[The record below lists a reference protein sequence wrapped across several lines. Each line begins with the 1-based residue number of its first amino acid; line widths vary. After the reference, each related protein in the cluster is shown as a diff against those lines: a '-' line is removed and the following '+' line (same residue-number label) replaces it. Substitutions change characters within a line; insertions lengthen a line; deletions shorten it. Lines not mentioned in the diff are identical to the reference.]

1 MAPGEAAKPD
11 THMWEA
17 HYYTGDKVWVGQSR
31 GSTREGTVV
40 RYLGR
45 GSYSVSIAERGVR
58 SVDEG
63 LLSLRQEEEGAGGL
77 ALEGVMA
84 ETSRRAAASEKR
96 SLIGQRRIRWYNPK
110 LETFEWKEAPKSD
123 EEALSLLDGS
133 PYVPTCT
140 QTYWEWRGLGSSIA
154 VALIRA
160 GEAAK
165 EEGEEARP

>member
-84 ETSRRAAASEKR
+84 ETSRRVAASEKR

-110 LETFEWKEAPKSD
+110 LETFEWMEAPKSD
-123 EEALSLLDGS
+123 EEALALLDDHPGCERY
-133 PYVPTCT
+133 PEIYK
-140 QTYWEWRGLGSSIA
+140 EWRVLGASIIA
-154 VALIRA
+154 ALIRA

-165 EEGEEARP
+165 EENEGAGH